1 MARPHLISQNKL
13 VDSDK
18 LAAAHLATELN
29 SGSTRVFNLD
39 RLHRLVLKADVDP
52 EEHLFKFPEL
62 HRMIF
67 MKHAIMDSSFLADRQ
82 DRIGTKLYFAFN
94 EQNAFEGGKSI
105 FVGDPNFDR
114 AIAFQTGFERGEN
127 AANYIHDRDI
137 ISILDSLPSLD
148 PFLMKDRLLSEG
160 IDPDPHYF
168 EIEPEEFVIVRDHVM
183 KRFRPI
189 IDFAFSG
196 DDKAS
201 ADTHLRSLVQKL
213 WDAKDLEALK
223 PIITAMDLD
232 EQTAPAALQ
241 AWKGVIYYDYRMERI
256 ESGVKAFAA
265 WLAKDAEPI
274 DMVSVKARKLIE
286 EIRDAIRSLLRERWT
301 GVRERLNEYD
311 AAYRKL
317 FVEQQS
323 PAPFIAFLNNASDI
337 FAELGDGL
345 SRLDHSVGVWR
356 SVTERHHGSH
366 LKFEP
371 LHQLLS
377 LIYRILN

>member
-1 MARPHLISQNKL
+1 MARPHLINASKL

-67 MKHAIMDSSFLADRQ
+67 MKQALTDSSFMTDRQ
-82 DRIGTKLYFAFN
+82 DRIGTKLYFPFN
-94 EQNAFEGGKSI
+94 ELNAFEGGKSI

-127 AANYIHDRDI
+127 AADYIRDRDI
-137 ISILDSLPSLD
+137 IAILDSLPSLD

-168 EIEPEEFVIVRDHVM
+168 EIEPEEFVTVRDHVM

-189 IDFAFSG
+189 VDFAFSEG
-196 DDKAS
+196 DSAA

-213 WDAKDLEALK
+213 WDASDMEALK
-223 PIITAMDLD
+223 PIIKAMDLD

-241 AWKGVIYYDYRMERI
+241 AWKGVIYYDHRLEKI

-274 DMVSVKARKLIE
+274 DMVSSKARKLIE
-286 EIRDAIRSLLRERWT
+286 EIRDAIRTLLRERWT
-301 GVRERLNEYD
+301 GVRERLN
-311 AAYRKL
+311 
-317 FVEQQS
+317 
-323 PAPFIAFLNNASDI
+323 
-337 FAELGDGL
+337 
-345 SRLDHSVGVWR
+345 
-356 SVTERHHGSH
+356 
-366 LKFEP
+366 
-371 LHQLLS
+371 
-377 LIYRILN
+377 